1 MPRVA
6 KYDSCI
12 PILSKLNGFFI
23 KVSKQAKAIVVYVS
37 CFLYINVPN
46 IPIIALIPAL
56 TTEGLMLVI
65 IINVIITAILI
76 ILQFRIPKVFLFNI
90 KLRHKIK

>member
-46 IPIIALIPAL
+46 IPIMALIPAL

-65 IINVIITAILI
+65 SINIIITTILI
-76 ILQFRIPKVFLFNI
+76 ILQFRIPNFLLFST
-90 KLRHKIK
+90 KLRHTIK